1 MVRKAWK
8 LSLSPLYK
16 EKKLNK
22 MRSNNCSESSESRGG
37 RTNYRPSLQKR
48 EKETWLRPVYSQ
60 LQVDGQPSRL
70 VLTDVRG

>member
-37 RTNYRPSLQKR
+37 RTNYCPSLQKR

-60 LQVDGQPSRL
+60 QEPLELQVDG
-70 VLTDVRG
+70 

>member
-22 MRSNNCSESSESRGG
+22 MRTNNCSEPSESRGG
-37 RTNYRPSLQKR
+37 RTNYHPNLQKKR
-48 EKETWLRPVYSQ
+48 KRNVAEVSLF
-60 LQVDGQPSRL
+60 
-70 VLTDVRG
+70 